1 MTQKELHN
9 SLGELYKTLEENVKN
24 GKYSEKSI
32 ITAKTMT
39 GVAKQM
45 GNSADIILRAS
56 KLLGN
61 YKVMKDVIIGD

>member
-9 SLGELYKTLEENVKN
+9 SLGELYKTLEENVQN
-24 GKYSEKSI
+24 GKYSEKAI

-61 YKVMKDVIIGD
+61 YKAMKEVIIGD